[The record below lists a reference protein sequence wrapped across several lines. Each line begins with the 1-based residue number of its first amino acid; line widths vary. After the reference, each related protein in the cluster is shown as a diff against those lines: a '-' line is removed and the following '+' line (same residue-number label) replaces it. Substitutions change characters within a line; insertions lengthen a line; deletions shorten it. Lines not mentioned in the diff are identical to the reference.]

1 MDRKI
6 VNVTDALQ
14 LVHDGLLSHRER
26 DKDDAESLLS
36 ALILHLR
43 HKQAI
48 VPTELST
55 PIKRLEQRFGGS
67 V

>member
-1 MDRKI
+1 MGHK
-6 VNVTDALQ
+6 VMNVTDALQ
-14 LVHDGLLSHRER
+14 LVHDGLISKGQQDR
-26 DKDDAESLLS
+26 DDAESLLS

-48 VPTELST
+48 LPGDLST
-55 PIKRLEQRFGGS
+55 PVRRLEQRFGRG

>member
-1 MDRKI
+1 VGHKV

-14 LVHDGLLSHRER
+14 LVHDGLVSASQQ

-48 VPTELST
+48 LPGDLAQPVR
-55 PIKRLEQRFGGS
+55 RLAARHGRG